1 MPGHSHYKDY
11 TDLRGDGRIVLYKRR
26 DHDNPKWTARIK
38 IPGATGYVVRSTKTP
53 KDEEARRFAEDL
65 YYELEGRVRRGET
78 LKSPQFKK
86 VFEEWQKE
94 LPFTMKDLSP
104 QYIEGNIRLIE
115 NHSLGFIG
123 NDAIDK
129 ISESRLL
136 EYFNHRLTAGK
147 KPPASTSLR
156 HERTILNQ
164 IFKFAKKRGYIH
176 DIPEVPVPPMKR
188 NPRPDI
194 NRQDWNTLYKFR
206 RGYVKNSAD
215 SRRHRERLYL
225 QQFILILGNSGIRV
239 GEARRL
245 RWVDVSS
252 SKTVMGEDRMV
263 FTVTGKTGE
272 REVVCNPG
280 VEKYIKRLW
289 EYRSKELGET
299 PAMNEPVFC
308 HKDGK
313 PIVSF
318 KKGFRRALD
327 EAGVLYGNDGQIR
340 VPYSLRHTYITM
352 RLTEGVSVYQLA
364 VNTGTSVEMIEDF
377 YGKKKVRDPRNVTE
391 ITKTSKR
398 RDSGDDGV
406 LPWE

>member
-1 MPGHSHYKDY
+1 MPDHSHYKDY
-11 TDLRGDGRIVLYKRR
+11 TDLRGDGRIILYKRQ
-26 DHDNPKWTARIK
+26 DHDNPNWTARIK
-38 IPGATGYVVRSTKTP
+38 IPGATGYVVRSTKTSR
-53 KDEEARRFAEDL
+53 DDEARRFGEDL

-78 LKSPQFKK
+78 LKSPPFKR

-94 LPFTMKDLSP
+94 LPFMTKDLSP
-104 QYIEGNIRLIE
+104 DYVEGNIRMIV
-115 NHSLGFIG
+115 NHALPFLA

-129 ISESRLL
+129 ISEIRLL
-136 EYFNHRLTAGK
+136 EYFNHRLTSSK

-164 IFKFAKKRGYIH
+164 IFRFAKKRGYVH
-176 DIPEVPVPPMKR
+176 EVPEIPVPPMKR

-194 NRQDWNTLYKFR
+194 SRDDWNTLYKFLR
-206 RGYVKNSAD
+206 TYVKNAAD
-215 SRRHRERLYL
+215 KRRYRERLYL
-225 QQFILILGNSGIRV
+225 QQYILILGNSGIRV
-239 GEARRL
+239 GEARKL
-245 RWVDVSS
+245 RWMDVSS
-252 SKTVMGEDRMV
+252 SKTVMGEERMV
-263 FTVTGKTGE
+263 FTVRGKTGE

-280 VEKYIKRLW
+280 VDRYIKRLW
-289 EYRSKELGET
+289 ECRSSELGST
-299 PAMNEPVFC
+299 PKLDEPVFC

-313 PIVSF
+313 AIHSF
-318 KKGFRRALD
+318 KGGFRRALD
-327 EAGVLYGNDGQIR
+327 EAGILHDNDGQIR

-398 RDSGDDGV
+398 RGDVSESV